1 MANKSKTS
9 QSIRKRLKLKS
20 VENNKK
26 SPSFPL
32 KEMKITLQVTRKSSL
47 ASPRKEKI
55 RWRIF
60 FWWRNCRNAFI
71 INGYGVHTN
80 TLCLICN
87 GMAIL
92 SLPSEKSFYCLFGTL
107 SDQLNTF
114 TFYLFLCKTS
124 LGLEH

>member
-55 RWRIF
+55 R
-60 FWWRNCRNAFI
+60 
-71 INGYGVHTN
+71 
-80 TLCLICN
+80 
-87 GMAIL
+87 
-92 SLPSEKSFYCLFGTL
+92 
-107 SDQLNTF
+107 
-114 TFYLFLCKTS
+114 
-124 LGLEH
+124 